1 MLTVEGRAFFAV
13 SATPV
18 TVDELLIFELTD
30 PRAELDEEE
39 PAEAVKEPTPAPTP
53 PPTRAASTA
62 AVRITPPPY
71 RLLFSGVGEVAAAVA
86 RYP

>member
-30 PRAELDEEE
+30 PREELDEEE

-62 AVRITPPPY
+62 AVRITPPP
-71 RLLFSGVGEVAAAVA
+71 
-86 RYP
+86 